1 MSRAGDFS
9 KMTVRA
15 MLKKNSG
22 STVSPNSGLSL
33 LMQKVREAFRGVE
46 FVVFSGG
53 HKAWVYYPDEPYPMG
68 YIGYGDFR
76 TEVVGDAMYMVA
88 SRTITNDKYASY
100 QDQHYMKMT
109 VNIATAVRNA
119 KRFLRNFSPREMAR
133 ANIQNA
139 ASKSSESEGNAGNE
153 YRNAM
158 RGLFDHESSQSN
170 RMLTELRN
178 LVDTGYEFI
187 DPAFGSELAA
197 MFGLLDEYK
206 SLKGKPIHCYFVRV
220 YEKFGKQTFD
230 VCMVDDLHKGAWHA
244 NVSTEFTRYTD
255 DLPEDIMGKVS
266 MLAMVESDT
275 YVDDVGYRADE
286 GLFYVVRS

>member
-1 MSRAGDFS
+1 MAKDFS
-9 KMTVRA
+9 DMTVS
-15 MLKKNSG
+15 LLSKNYKDKNKYTPVG
-22 STVSPNSGLSL
+22 GLSVF
-33 LMQKVREAFRGVE
+33 MNKVREAFRGVE
-46 FVVFSGG
+46 FILVNNNR
-53 HKAWVYYPDEPYPMG
+53 AWVYYPNEPYPMG

-76 TEVVGDAMYMVA
+76 TEVVGDDTYMVA

-100 QDQHYMKMT
+100 QEQHHMKMT
-109 VNIATAVRNA
+109 VNMATAIRNA

-133 ANIQNA
+133 ANVRDA
-139 ASKSSESEGNAGNE
+139 ASKSQESGGSLGTE

-178 LVDTGYEFI
+178 LVDTGHEFV
-187 DPAFGSELAA
+187 DPAFGSELTA
-197 MFGLLDEYK
+197 MFKLYDDHKLVKD
-206 SLKGKPIHCYFVRV
+206 KPIHCYFVRV
-220 YEKFGKQTFD
+220 YERFGKQTFD
-230 VCMVDDLHKGAWHA
+230 VCMVDNLHKGAWHTD
-244 NVSTEFTRYTD
+244 VSTEVTRYTD

-266 MLAMVESDT
+266 MLAMVESGT